1 VDAQWQDVLAKDV
14 RPGDRIRILGV
25 RTTRVGTVVEAE
37 QTKIGVDSR
46 PIRIV
51 VDVEGER
58 EEITRYP
65 GQQVSVARG

>member
-1 VDAQWQDVLAKDV
+1 MEEQWQEVLAKDV
-14 RPGDRIRILGV
+14 QPGDRIRILGA
-25 RTTRVGTVVEAE
+25 RTTRVGTVVEAA

-51 VDVEGER
+51 VDVDGER

-65 GQQVSVARG
+65 GQRVSVARS